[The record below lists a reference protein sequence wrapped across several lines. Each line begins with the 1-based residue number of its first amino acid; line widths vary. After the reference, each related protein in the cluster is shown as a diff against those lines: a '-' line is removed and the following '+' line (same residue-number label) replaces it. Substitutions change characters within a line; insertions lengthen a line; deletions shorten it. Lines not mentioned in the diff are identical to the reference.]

1 MSINMRQLRE
11 KISQRIQTDKEILK
25 ELKLKSA
32 EGFSHMSDT
41 QLEQSLTPKLMG
53 LLNLKKEDLKL

>member
-1 MSINMRQLRE
+1 MTINMRQLRE

-25 ELKLKSA
+25 ELNLKTA

-41 QLEQSLTPKLMG
+41 QLEKSLTPKLMG
-53 LLNLKKEDLKL
+53 LLNLRKEDLRL